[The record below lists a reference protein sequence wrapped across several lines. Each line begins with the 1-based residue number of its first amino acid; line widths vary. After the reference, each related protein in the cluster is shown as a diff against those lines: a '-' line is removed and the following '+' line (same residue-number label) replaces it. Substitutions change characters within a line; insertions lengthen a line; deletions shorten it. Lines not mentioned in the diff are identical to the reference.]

1 MKKKNKIKMG
11 KKKVNKW
18 TTRILIFVLFC
29 LAALSAYNYFE
40 KPFLRDVVE
49 EVVETIT
56 PVEEKTEK
64 KELSTEEKLAQLMA
78 IPVDLNYFEDS
89 LVEEASQSAKNPNAA
104 LTYDEKILEW
114 IDDNDPGFVIYFGEE
129 VSSSAADLAIAE
141 IMGSFTEEDYQPL
154 IAVDH
159 EGGEVQRL
167 SGDGFTKL
175 DSWKAMSKLDNK
187 DQKEIFKNTAEE
199 LAKANVDVVFAPV
212 LDLAENSSVLGSRAA
227 ADSDE
232 LYQVA
237 ENYIYALSREKIMP
251 VIKHFP
257 GIGSIKKDLHFGADS
272 ITVSAEDTAIFQKV
286 LDKFP
291 NLGVMTAHVR
301 IEDKLDGNI
310 CTLSSDCLKDLIENY
325 PKALLFTDDLLM
337 DSAKIQLGTN
347 EEKEITEIA
356 IEAIE
361 AGNDVLVFGKG
372 AEPILLDQVL
382 YALEKEY
389 NDSASFRA
397 QVDRSVTKILELK
410 E

>member
-1 MKKKNKIKMG
+1 MEIKR
-11 KKKVNKW
+11 KKVNKW
-18 TTRILIFVLFC
+18 TTRLLILLLLC

-40 KPFLRDVVE
+40 RPFLKDVVE

-56 PVEEKTEK
+56 PVENKVPK
-64 KELSTEEKLAQLMA
+64 KDLSTEAKLAQLMA
-78 IPVDLNYFEDS
+78 IPVDLNYFEEN
-89 LVEEASQSAKNPNAA
+89 LVLEASQSAKDPNAA
-104 LTYDEKILEW
+104 LTYDEKILKW
-114 IDDNDPGFVIYFGEE
+114 IDRNDPGFVIYFGEE
-129 VSSSAADLAIAE
+129 VSTSAADLAITE
-141 IMGSFTEEDYQPL
+141 IQDLFTEEEYEPL

-175 DSWKAMSKLDNK
+175 DSWKTVTKLDNK
-187 DQKEIFKNTAEE
+187 EQKEIFKQTAKE
-199 LAKANVDVVFAPV
+199 LAAANIDIVFAPV
-212 LDLAENSSVLGSRAA
+212 LDLADDNQVLGSRAA
-227 ADSDE
+227 NDSDQ
-232 LYQVA
+232 LYQAA

-257 GIGSIKKDLHFGADS
+257 GIGSIQKDLHFGADS
-272 ITVSAEDTAIFQKV
+272 ITVSQEDTAIFQKV

-301 IEDKLDGNI
+301 IEDKLDGKI
-310 CTLSSDCLKDLIENY
+310 CTLSSDCLKNLIENY

-337 DSAKIQLGTN
+337 DSAKIQLGTS

-361 AGNDVLVFGKG
+361 AGNNVLVFGKG
-372 AEPILLDQVL
+372 ADPILLDQVL

-389 NDSASFRA
+389 NDSASFRE
-397 QVDRSVTKILELK
+397 QVDYSVTKILELK